1 MKTAN
6 PESSLPAGFE
16 MLEPL
21 VAEWSL
27 ATQDAR
33 QVRRKAASPGELR
46 YFYDNLLPH
55 LPAILKHLDAFPP
68 GEFPPPTARLFAL
81 SLSLAEVAPHI
92 ELYGGS
98 PGVPY
103 AFEESRFVAEHGA
116 QRY

>member
-6 PESSLPAGFE
+6 MESSLPAGFE

-21 VAEWSL
+21 VADWSL

-33 QVRRKAASPGELR
+33 QARRKTSSEEDLR
-46 YFYDNLLPH
+46 YFYDTLLPY
-55 LPAILKHLDAFPP
+55 LPEILKHMDQFPL
-68 GEFPPPTARLFAL
+68 GEFPPPTAKLFGL

-98 PGVPY
+98 PAVPH
-103 AFEESRFVAEHGA
+103 AFEESRLVAEHGA
-116 QRY
+116 HLY